1 MYWKKLQTMKKK
13 TIASA
18 VALAL
23 AVSAASGAA
32 GTLAVCA
39 EEASGTAQTEED
51 GTVIVEDTES
61 VEAADA
67 ADSADGSDAVATD
80 NAEDSG
86 DDAADTADSDAAN
99 AEDDADAADAEASAD
114 TDTDADAEDTASAD
128 DADAA
133 GDTADDQSVD
143 VIVDDTEA
151 SVTLESVEDVTAG
164 TGSSDETIVEV
175 TDTVAP
181 VDADIAVDHIDLPED
196 FMEGVDISSYASL
209 IDSGVT
215 FYDFDGNELD
225 EAGFFELLADCGV
238 NYVRIRVWNDPY
250 DSEGNSYGGG
260 NCDVDQAIRIGQW
273 ATEAGLKVAI
283 DFHYSDFWAD
293 PGKQFAP
300 KAWEDMTLE
309 EKVEAL
315 NSWTQESLTAILEAG
330 VDVGLVQIGNE
341 TTNGMA
347 GETDWSNM
355 CKLFSAGSA
364 AVRAVSE
371 EFDQEILVALHF
383 TNPESGKYETFAKIL
398 AQNEVDYDVFASSF
412 YPYWHGT
419 LENLTET
426 LSAIAEKYDK
436 YVIVAE
442 TSWAYTLEDG
452 DGSGN
457 TVAEGSND
465 TAYGELTY
473 YDFSVQGQ
481 ADEVAAVI
489 SAVAETTNGIG
500 VFYWEP
506 AWIPVQVYDA
516 DAEDAETVLAENQ
529 EIWETYGSGWAS
541 SYAAEYD
548 PDDAGVYY
556 GGSAVDNQA
565 LFDFEGHPLESLK
578 IFSYVK
584 TGTTAER
591 IVVETEVETE
601 FLDTVENLIENGDFE
616 DGDTAWTVT
625 GSGGGIKDSETSNVW
640 SGVWC
645 LHFWSSSSFAFEAT
659 QEVTLEPGVYTL
671 TAYLQGGDSGD
682 GDSFV
687 MYAQVGD
694 ETLTVE
700 NELTGWR
707 NWATPTIEN
716 ITGTETT
723 TITVGCTVDAS
734 AGCWGAWDDFVLYK
748 TAEAE

>member
-1 MYWKKLQTMKKK
+1 
-13 TIASA
+13 
-18 VALAL
+18 
-23 AVSAASGAA
+23 
-32 GTLAVCA
+32 
-39 EEASGTAQTEED
+39 
-51 GTVIVEDTES
+51 
-61 VEAADA
+61 
-67 ADSADGSDAVATD
+67 
-80 NAEDSG
+80 
-86 DDAADTADSDAAN
+86 
-99 AEDDADAADAEASAD
+99 
-114 TDTDADAEDTASAD
+114 
-128 DADAA
+128 
-133 GDTADDQSVD
+133 
-143 VIVDDTEA
+143 
-151 SVTLESVEDVTAG
+151 
-164 TGSSDETIVEV
+164 
-175 TDTVAP
+175 
-181 VDADIAVDHIDLPED
+181 
-196 FMEGVDISSYASL
+196 MEGVDISSFASL

-225 EAGFFELLADCGV
+225 EAGFFDLLADCGV

-260 NCDVDQAIRIGQW
+260 NCDVDQAIRMGQW

-300 KAWEDMTLE
+300 KAWEDMTLK

-315 NSWTQESLTAILEAG
+315 GSWTKEALTEILEAG
-330 VDVGLVQIGNE
+330 VDVGMVQIGNE
-341 TTNGMA
+341 TTTGMA

-364 AVRAVSE
+364 AVREVSE
-371 EFDQEILVALHF
+371 AFETEILVALHF
-383 TNPESGKYETFAKIL
+383 ANPESGKYETFAKIL
-398 AQNEVDYDVFASSF
+398 AQNEVDYDVFASSY

-426 LSAIAEKYDK
+426 LSSIAEKYDK

-457 TVAEGSND
+457 TVAEGNND
-465 TAYGELTY
+465 TAYGDLVY

-481 ADEVAAVI
+481 ADEISAVI
-489 SAVAETTNGIG
+489 SAMAETTNGIG

-516 DAEDAETVLAENQ
+516 DADDAETILEENQ

-565 LFDFEGHPLESLK
+565 LFDFEGYPLESLK
-578 IFSYVK
+578 TFEYVK

-591 IVVETEVETE
+591 VIVETEAETE
-601 FLDTVENLIENGDFE
+601 FLDTVENLLENGDFE

-625 GSGGGIKDSETSNVW
+625 GTGGGIKDTETSNVW
-640 SGVWC
+640 SGVFC
-645 LHFWSSSSFAFEAT
+645 LHFWSSSDFAFEAA

-671 TAYLQGGDSGD
+671 TVYLQGGDAGD
-682 GDSFV
+682 DDTFT
-687 MYAQVGD
+687 MYV
-694 ETLTVE
+694 ETDDGTVTVDA
-700 NELTGWR
+700 ELTGWR
-707 NWATPTIEN
+707 NWSTPTIED
-716 ITGTETT
+716 IEITETT

-748 TAEAE
+748 AADVE

>member
-1 MYWKKLQTMKKK
+1 MYRKNLAIWKRTLT
-13 TIASA
+13 ASVMAA
-18 VALAL
+18 VL
-23 AVSAASGAA
+23 AVSSLTGGMLTAAAEDVIVSDENDADAAA
-32 GTLAVCA
+32 GADD
-39 EEASGTAQTEED
+39 S
-51 GTVIVEDTES
+51 
-61 VEAADA
+61 AAAAA
-67 ADSADGSDAVATD
+67 ADSAEADVVVTGVSAADSDTS
-80 NAEDSG
+80 DSG
-86 DDAADTADSDAAN
+86 TADSDASS
-99 AEDDADAADAEASAD
+99 DSDIVVV
-114 TDTDADAEDTASAD
+114 TGGAD
-128 DADAA
+128 DD
-133 GDTADDQSVD
+133 
-143 VIVDDTEA
+143 
-151 SVTLESVEDVTAG
+151 VTLEAVEDVTG
-164 TGSSDETIVEV
+164 QETVVEV
-175 TDTVAP
+175 TDTVTP
-181 VDADIAVDHIDLPED
+181 VDAEIAVDHIDLPED

-225 EAGFFELLADCGV
+225 EADFFELLADCGV

-309 EKVEAL
+309 EKIEAL
-315 NSWTQESLTAILEAG
+315 NTWTKEALTEILEAG
-330 VDVGLVQIGNE
+330 VDVGMVQVGNE
-341 TTNGMA
+341 TTTGMA

-364 AVRAVSE
+364 AVREVAA
-371 EFDQEILVALHF
+371 EFDTDILVALHF
-383 TNPESGKYETFAKIL
+383 TNPESGKYTTFAKIL

-426 LSAIAEKYDK
+426 LSTIAETYDK

-489 SAVAETTNGIG
+489 SAVADATNGIG

-516 DAEDAETVLAENQ
+516 NADDAGTVLAENQ

-591 IVVETEVETE
+591 VIVETEAETE
-601 FLDTVENLIENGDFE
+601 LLDTVENLLENGDFE

-625 GSGGGIKDSETSNVW
+625 GTGGGIKDNETSNVW

-645 LHFWSSSSFAFEAT
+645 LHFWSDSDFAFEAV
-659 QEVTLEPGVYTL
+659 QELTLEPGVYTL

-682 GDSFV
+682 DDTFTMYVAVDNGDI
-687 MYAQVGD
+687 
-694 ETLTVE
+694 TVDST
-700 NELTGWR
+700 LTGWR
-707 NWATPTIEN
+707 NWSTPTIEN
-716 ITGTETT
+716 ITITETT
-723 TITVGCTVDAS
+723 TIEVGCTVNAS
-734 AGCWGAWDDFVLYK
+734 AGCWGAWDDFVLYR
-748 TAEAE
+748 TGDVE

>member
-1 MYWKKLQTMKKK
+1 MYRKNLKIRKRTFAAAAMAATLAASSFAGSSIPALAEDVIVAGEGTAD
-13 TIASA
+13 ASA
-18 VALAL
+18 D
-23 AVSAASGAA
+23 GAA
-32 GTLAVCA
+32 AGEASEDA
-39 EEASGTAQTEED
+39 EVDVVVTDISTVDSDASASGTSNSGNTD
-51 GTVIVEDTES
+51 
-61 VEAADA
+61 
-67 ADSADGSDAVATD
+67 SDASSDTVVVTD
-80 NAEDSG
+80 NADG
-86 DDAADTADSDAAN
+86 D
-99 AEDDADAADAEASAD
+99 
-114 TDTDADAEDTASAD
+114 
-128 DADAA
+128 
-133 GDTADDQSVD
+133 
-143 VIVDDTEA
+143 I
-151 SVTLESVEDVTAG
+151 TLESVEDVTG
-164 TGSSDETIVEV
+164 QETVVEV

-181 VDADIAVDHIDLPED
+181 VDAEIAVDHIDLPEG

-283 DFHYSDFWAD
+283 DLHYSDFWAD

-315 NSWTQESLTAILEAG
+315 NTWTKEALTEILEAG
-330 VDVGLVQIGNE
+330 VDVGMVQVGNE
-341 TTNGMA
+341 TTTGMA

-364 AVRAVSE
+364 AVREVAA
-371 EFDQEILVALHF
+371 EFDTDILVALHF
-383 TNPESGKYETFAKIL
+383 TNPESGKYTTFAKIL

-426 LSAIAEKYDK
+426 LSTIAETYDK

-489 SAVAETTNGIG
+489 SAVADATNGIG

-516 DAEDAETVLAENQ
+516 DADDAEDVLAENQ
-529 EIWETYGSGWAS
+529 EIWETCGSGWAS

-591 IVVETEVETE
+591 VIVETEAETE
-601 FLDTVENLIENGDFE
+601 LLDTVENLLENGDFE
-616 DGDTAWTVT
+616 DGDTAWTVSGT
-625 GSGGGIKDSETSNVW
+625 GGGIKDNETSNVW

-645 LHFWSSSSFAFEAT
+645 LHFWSESDFSFTAT

-682 GDSFV
+682 DDTFT
-687 MYAQVGD
+687 MYAVVDNGD
-694 ETLTVE
+694 ITVDCS
-700 NELTGWR
+700 LTGWR
-707 NWATPTIEN
+707 NWSTPTIEN
-716 ITGTETT
+716 ITITETT
-723 TITVGCTVDAS
+723 TIEVGCTVSAS
-734 AGCWGAWDDFVLYK
+734 AGCWGAWDDFVLYR
-748 TAEAE
+748 TGDVE

>member
-1 MYWKKLQTMKKK
+1 MCRRTGWNWNRKM
-13 TIASA
+13 IAA
-18 VALAL
+18 GMGIALAL
-23 AVSAASGAA
+23 SSVPAPGAMLMA
-32 GTLAVCA
+32 MA
-39 EEASGTAQTEED
+39 EEDGSEDAADGGDSSDTEVIVED
-51 GTVIVEDTES
+51 GTVIVSDTEAS
-61 VEAADA
+61 ADDGDTDAGASDEGTTSEDGASDAGTTNDGTSDDGDGTTDAGTSSDDA
-67 ADSADGSDAVATD
+67 A
-80 NAEDSG
+80 G
-86 DDAADTADSDAAN
+86 DDDGTDADTADN
-99 AEDDADAADAEASAD
+99 EA
-114 TDTDADAEDTASAD
+114 
-128 DADAA
+128 
-133 GDTADDQSVD
+133 VD
-143 VIVDDTEA
+143 VI
-151 SVTLESVEDVTAG
+151 LESVEDLDDAA
-164 TGSSDETIVEV
+164 DETAETVVEV

-196 FMEGVDISSYASL
+196 FMEGVDISSFASL

-225 EAGFFELLADCGV
+225 EAGFFDLLADCGV

-260 NCDVDQAIRIGQW
+260 NCDVDQAIRMGQW

-300 KAWEDMTLE
+300 KAWEDMTLK

-315 NSWTQESLTAILEAG
+315 GSWTKEALTEILEAG
-330 VDVGLVQIGNE
+330 VDVGMVQIGNE
-341 TTNGMA
+341 TTTGMA

-364 AVRAVSE
+364 AVREVSE
-371 EFDQEILVALHF
+371 AFETEILVALHF
-383 TNPESGKYETFAKIL
+383 ANPESGKYETFAKIL
-398 AQNEVDYDVFASSF
+398 AQNEVDYDVFASSY

-426 LSAIAEKYDK
+426 LSSIAEKYDK

-457 TVAEGSND
+457 TVAEGNND
-465 TAYGELTY
+465 TAYGDLVY

-481 ADEVAAVI
+481 ADEISAVI
-489 SAVAETTNGIG
+489 SAMAETTNGIG

-516 DAEDAETVLAENQ
+516 DADDAETILEENQ

-565 LFDFEGHPLESLK
+565 LFDFEGYPLESLK
-578 IFSYVK
+578 TFEYVK

-591 IVVETEVETE
+591 VIVETEAETE
-601 FLDTVENLIENGDFE
+601 FLDTVENLLENGDFE

-625 GSGGGIKDSETSNVW
+625 GTGGGIKDTETSNVW
-640 SGVWC
+640 SGVFC
-645 LHFWSSSSFAFEAT
+645 LHFWSSSDFAFEAA

-671 TAYLQGGDSGD
+671 TVYLQGGDAGD
-682 GDSFV
+682 DDTFT
-687 MYAQVGD
+687 MYV
-694 ETLTVE
+694 ETDDGTVTVDA
-700 NELTGWR
+700 ELTGWR
-707 NWATPTIEN
+707 NWSTPTIED
-716 ITGTETT
+716 IEITETT

-748 TAEAE
+748 AADVE

>member
-1 MYWKKLQTMKKK
+1 
-13 TIASA
+13 
-18 VALAL
+18 
-23 AVSAASGAA
+23 AADSN
-32 GTLAVCA
+32 TSD
-39 EEASGTAQTEED
+39 SGTAE
-51 GTVIVEDTES
+51 
-61 VEAADA
+61 ADA
-67 ADSADGSDAVATD
+67 SS
-80 NAEDSG
+80 
-86 DDAADTADSDAAN
+86 DSD
-99 AEDDADAADAEASAD
+99 
-114 TDTDADAEDTASAD
+114 TVVVTGGAD
-128 DADAA
+128 DD
-133 GDTADDQSVD
+133 
-143 VIVDDTEA
+143 
-151 SVTLESVEDVTAG
+151 VTLEAVEDVTG
-164 TGSSDETIVEV
+164 QETIVEV
-175 TDTVAP
+175 TDTVTP
-181 VDADIAVDHIDLPED
+181 VDAEIAVDHIDLPED

-309 EKVEAL
+309 EKIEAL
-315 NSWTQESLTAILEAG
+315 NTWTKEALTEILEAG
-330 VDVGLVQIGNE
+330 VDVGMVQVGNE
-341 TTNGMA
+341 TTTGMA

-364 AVRAVSE
+364 AVREVAA
-371 EFDQEILVALHF
+371 EFDTDILVALHF
-383 TNPESGKYETFAKIL
+383 ANPESGKYTTFAKIL

-426 LSAIAEKYDK
+426 LSTIAETYDK

-489 SAVAETTNGIG
+489 SAVADATNGIG

-516 DAEDAETVLAENQ
+516 
-529 EIWETYGSGWAS
+529 
-541 SYAAEYD
+541 
-548 PDDAGVYY
+548 
-556 GGSAVDNQA
+556 
-565 LFDFEGHPLESLK
+565 
-578 IFSYVK
+578 
-584 TGTTAER
+584 
-591 IVVETEVETE
+591 
-601 FLDTVENLIENGDFE
+601 
-616 DGDTAWTVT
+616 
-625 GSGGGIKDSETSNVW
+625 
-640 SGVWC
+640 
-645 LHFWSSSSFAFEAT
+645 
-659 QEVTLEPGVYTL
+659 
-671 TAYLQGGDSGD
+671 
-682 GDSFV
+682 
-687 MYAQVGD
+687 
-694 ETLTVE
+694 
-700 NELTGWR
+700 
-707 NWATPTIEN
+707 
-716 ITGTETT
+716 
-723 TITVGCTVDAS
+723 
-734 AGCWGAWDDFVLYK
+734 
-748 TAEAE
+748 